1 MKGFAKVQ
9 RSDLMSAIIGFEMR
23 LDEALKIRN
32 KGIDLYYVENYP
44 KLNPISRW
52 LKRDMSKYNFAR
64 ERIGLFGSWSEVLHT
79 VLTDEDTNE
88 VHWWCYRLKSDA
100 NPIRAL
106 YDSTSED
113 HVLVDQDMASFIVHH
128 KNYLERLK

>member
-32 KGIDLYYVENYP
+32 KGIDLYYAKNYP

-52 LKRDMSKYNFAR
+52 LKRGISKYDFAR
-64 ERIGLFGSWSEVLHT
+64 ERIGLFGSWSEVLYT
-79 VLTDEDTNE
+79 VLTTDETNE
-88 VHWWCYRLKSDA
+88 VHWWGYRLKSDA
-100 NPIRAL
+100 DPIRAL
-106 YDSTSED
+106 YKATSED
-113 HVLVDQDMASFIVHH
+113 HVLVDQDMANFIVYH
-128 KNYLERLK
+128 KNYLEGLK